1 MSVEYLYL
9 ITAHPPV
16 VNITPLTAMIDEGG
30 QVTFSCS
37 ATGLAANTFVYGWL
51 LNGAPVRRQRNS
63 RLVVTASE
71 DTAGNYRCTVRNGY
85 GGFSR
90 SMVARLI
97 LSKCANSL
105 WCFIYYHYVFSRPI
119 LSTSN
124 SELYWIQC
132 YME

>member
-1 MSVEYLYL
+1 MSVEYLYP
-9 ITAHPPV
+9 ITAHLPV
-16 VNITPLTAMIDEGG
+16 VKITPLTATVNEGD

-37 ATGLAANTFVYGWL
+37 ATGLAADTFVYGWL
-51 LNGAPVRRQRNS
+51 LNEVPVRRQRNS

-71 DTAGNYRCTVRNGY
+71 DTAGDYRCTVRNEY
-85 GGFSR
+85 GGFGR
-90 SMVARLI
+90 SMIASLI
-97 LSKCANSL
+97 LSKCANSS
-105 WCFIYYHYVFSRPI
+105 WCFMCYHYVFLRPI